1 MTGIVS
7 SMKTAFWDV
16 NTQVDFMLPE
26 GRLYVRGAEK
36 LRPNLRRLY
45 AAARKARIP
54 VVAVVDAHTPDQAKF
69 QDWPEHCLVGTEGQ
83 AKLPE
88 TLLPRRRILRFD
100 DREAPPL
107 RPGIQL
113 VLEKIHMDAFTH
125 PCARPIVEASGIE
138 RWIVFGVMTD
148 YGVRLSAL
156 GLLKLGRK
164 VTVVT
169 DAVQGW
175 SPESS
180 RQAVIEMQAAGVDFR
195 TTAAVLRSFPA
206 ASPRRTVPRKEK
218 KRS

>member
-1 MTGIVS
+1 MS
-7 SMKTAFWDV
+7 PMKTAFWDV
-16 NTQVDFMLPE
+16 NTQQDFMLPE
-26 GRLYVRGAEK
+26 GKLHVKGAEE

-45 AAARKARIP
+45 ALARKARIP
-54 VVAVVDAHTPDQAKF
+54 VVAVADAHTPDQAKF
-69 QDWPEHCLVGTEGQ
+69 QDWPPHCIVGTEGQ

-88 TLLPRRRILRFD
+88 TLLPRCRVLRFD
-100 DREAPPL
+100 EREVPAL
-107 RPGIQL
+107 RPGVQL

-125 PCARPIVEASGIE
+125 PCARPIVEGSGIE

-169 DAVQGW
+169 DAIQGW
-175 SPESS
+175 APDSS

-195 TTAAVLRSFPA
+195 TTAAVIRSLSA
-206 ASPRRTVPRKEK
+206 VPRRSRPKEK
-218 KRS
+218 KRP